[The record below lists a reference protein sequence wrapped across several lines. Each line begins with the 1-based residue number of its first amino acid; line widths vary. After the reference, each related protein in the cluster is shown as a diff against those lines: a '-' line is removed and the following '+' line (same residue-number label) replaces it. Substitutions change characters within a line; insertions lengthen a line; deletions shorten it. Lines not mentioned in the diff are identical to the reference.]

1 MSDKPNR
8 ADEPTRLPGGVETE
22 DQPTE
27 DSFTIWQSM
36 RDYPA
41 FRLLFGSTLATNS
54 GFWMWNVAIGWLAL
68 ILTDSPF
75 FVGLVGFTAGIPT
88 LLFGPFGGV
97 LIDKFPR
104 KTILISAQTVISIT
118 AVTTAVLLFLGAL
131 QPWMLLVGAFFNG
144 MSMSLVFPT
153 RSAMVANIIPK
164 PFLAN
169 AIAINSAGL
178 NATRVIGPA
187 LAGPSIAILGVEG
200 TFALCAGLQVS
211 SFLFSLRLP
220 WSPASDSGRGSG
232 VFKSISLGFQ
242 TVWYSEKLLG
252 LFTLAAIPTLCL
264 MPHVHLMPVF
274 ARDELMIGSTGLG
287 ILMAVSG
294 VGAVFGS
301 LFVAAARTLP
311 TRPVVLIFGSATFA
325 SVLIL
330 FSLTPYPILAGFFLL
345 IGGFASAIF
354 LAVNNTLVQLQ
365 VDDQVR
371 GRVLGIYGLTWGLM
385 PVGTLPAGAIAD
397 AYGAPAAMITLSVT
411 ALILITLVAIRFP
424 SLRRAVLPESAV
436 EPQQVQPASRTAG

>member
-1 MSDKPNR
+1 MARNP
-8 ADEPTRLPGGVETE
+8 EPSP
-22 DQPTE
+22 DQSSTDGQHE
-27 DSFTIWQSM
+27 VSELSIWQSM

-41 FRLLFGSTLATNS
+41 FRILFGSTLATNS
-54 GFWMWNVAIGWLAL
+54 GFWMWNIAIGWLAL

-88 LLFGPFGGV
+88 LMFGPFGGV

-104 KTILISAQTVISIT
+104 KLILIAAQTVISFT
-118 AVTTAVLLFLGAL
+118 AISVSVLLLFDLL
-131 QPWMLLVGAFFNG
+131 QPWMLLVGAFANG

-153 RSAMVANIIPK
+153 RSAMVANLIPK
-164 PFLAN
+164 QHLAN
-169 AIAINSAGL
+169 AIALNSAGL

-187 LAGPSIAILGVEG
+187 LAGPSIAILGLEG
-200 TFALCAGLQVS
+200 TFALCSGLQVS
-211 SFLFSLRLP
+211 SFIFSLRLP
-220 WSPASDSGRGSG
+220 WLPASDSGRGAG
-232 VFKSISLGFQ
+232 VFTSIALGFK

-252 LFTLAAIPTLCL
+252 LFSLAAIPTLCL

-287 ILMAVSG
+287 VLMAVAG

-301 LFVAAARTLP
+301 LFVAATRTLP
-311 TRPVVLIFGSATFA
+311 TRPVVLIAGSSVFAT
-325 SVLIL
+325 VLIL
-330 FSLTPYPILAGFFLL
+330 FSLTPYPVLAAVFLL
-345 IGGFASAIF
+345 IGGFASAVF

-385 PVGTLPAGAIAD
+385 PVGTLPAGALAD
-397 AYGAPAAMITLSVT
+397 AYGAPTAMITL
-411 ALILITLVAIRFP
+411 ALVALVLITIVAIRFP
-424 SLRRAVLPESAV
+424 SLRRAALPESAA
-436 EPQQVQPASRTAG
+436 EPQQVQPASKTAG

>member
-1 MSDKPNR
+1 MSRDPEHRVEDTVDDN
-8 ADEPTRLPGGVETE
+8 EPDGGKFSV
-22 DQPTE
+22 
-27 DSFTIWQSM
+27 WQSM
-36 RDYPA
+36 RDYPS

-75 FVGLVGFTAGIPT
+75 FVGLTGFTAGIPT

-97 LIDKFPR
+97 LIDKLPR
-104 KTILISAQTVISIT
+104 KFILILAQTIISIT
-118 AVTTAVLLFLGAL
+118 AISVSVLLFFDAL
-131 QPWMLLVGAFFNG
+131 QPWMLLVGAFANG
-144 MSMSLVFPT
+144 MCMSLVFPT
-153 RSAMVANIIPK
+153 RSAMVANLIPK
-164 PFLAN
+164 QHLPN
-169 AIAINSAGL
+169 AIALNSAGL

-220 WSPASDSGRGSG
+220 WHPASDSGRGTG
-232 VFKSISLGFQ
+232 VVKSISLGFQ
-242 TVWYSEKLLG
+242 TVWHSEKLLG
-252 LFTLAAIPTLCL
+252 LFSLAAIPTLCL

-294 VGAVFGS
+294 VGAVVSS
-301 LFVAAARTLP
+301 LFVAASRNLQ
-311 TRPVVLIFGSATFA
+311 TRPVVLLIGSSAFAT
-325 SVLIL
+325 VLIL
-330 FSLTPYPILAGFFLL
+330 FSFTPYAILAGLFLL

-354 LAVNNTLVQLQ
+354 LAVNNTLVQLE

-397 AYGAPAAMITLSVT
+397 AWGAPAAMITLATT

-424 SLRRAVLPESAV
+424 SLRRVTLPVSDA
-436 EPQQVQPASRTAG
+436 EPQPVQPASRTAG

>member
-1 MSDKPNR
+1 MGRTTDTESDASSSP
-8 ADEPTRLPGGVETE
+8 PPGDGQHEVSEL
-22 DQPTE
+22 
-27 DSFTIWQSM
+27 SIWQSM

-41 FRLLFGSTLATNS
+41 FRVLFGSTLATNS
-54 GFWMWNVAIGWLAL
+54 GFWMWNIAIGWLAL

-88 LLFGPFGGV
+88 LMFGPFGGV

-104 KTILISAQTVISIT
+104 KFILILAQTVISAT
-118 AVTTAVLLFLGAL
+118 AISVSVLLFLDLL
-131 QPWMLLVGAFFNG
+131 QPWMLLVGAFING

-153 RSAMVANIIPK
+153 RSAMVANLIPK
-164 PFLAN
+164 QHLPN
-169 AIAINSAGL
+169 AIALNSAGL

-211 SFLFSLRLP
+211 SFIFSLRLP
-220 WSPASDSGRGSG
+220 WHPASDSGRGSG
-232 VFKSISLGFQ
+232 VVKSIAIGFQ
-242 TVWYSEKLLG
+242 TVWHSEKLLG
-252 LFTLAAIPTLCL
+252 LFALAAIPTLCL

-294 VGAVFGS
+294 VGAVLGS

-311 TRPVVLIFGSATFA
+311 TRPVVLIFGSSTFA
-325 SVLIL
+325 TVLIL
-330 FSLTPYPILAGFFLL
+330 FSLTPYPVLAAVFLL
-345 IGGFASAIF
+345 VAGFASAVF

-397 AYGAPAAMITLSVT
+397 AFGAPAAMIALATT
-411 ALILITLVAIRFP
+411 ALVLIAIVAIRFP
-424 SLRRAVLPESAV
+424 SLRRAALPESGV
-436 EPQQVQPASRTAG
+436 EPKQVQPASRTAG

>member
-1 MSDKPNR
+1 M
-8 ADEPTRLPGGVETE
+8 PGGVETE
-22 DQPTE
+22 DEQPE
-27 DSFTIWQSM
+27 KPFTIWQSM

-104 KTILISAQTVISIT
+104 KTILLLAQTVISIT
-118 AVTTAVLLFLGAL
+118 AVTVSVLLFLDAL
-131 QPWMLLVGAFFNG
+131 QPWMLLVGAFLNG

-164 PFLAN
+164 PQLPN

-187 LAGPSIAILGVEG
+187 LAGPSIAIFGVEG
-200 TFALCAGLQVS
+200 TFAICAGLQVS

-232 VFKSISLGFQ
+232 VFTSIALGFQ
-242 TVWYSEKLLG
+242 TVWGSERLLG

-287 ILMAVSG
+287 ILMAVAG
-294 VGAVFGS
+294 VGAVLGS

-311 TRPVVLIFGSATFA
+311 TRPVILLIGSSTFA
-325 SVLIL
+325 TVLIL
-330 FSLTPYPILAGFFLL
+330 FSITPYPILAGFFLL
-345 IGGFASAIF
+345 IGGFASAVF
-354 LAVNNTLVQLQ
+354 LAVNNTLVQLN

-397 AYGAPAAMITLSVT
+397 AYGAPAAMITLAVT
-411 ALILITLVAIRFP
+411 ALILIAVVAIRFP
-424 SLRRAVLPESAV
+424 TLRRSILPESAG
-436 EPQQVQPASRTAG
+436 EPQTVQPASRTAS